1 MSGYT
6 SQGHIKSVIAAIFG
20 FIGNEPIVNGS
31 SENKFFTVF
40 DEVLFVPYSI
50 VLHAYIM
57 CNVPPVPL
65 FSFLEG
71 TRNTPSFF
79 LHTSTLHTPSKVRK
93 GGRRGD
99 REEEISGRN
108 HYLRRHLAANNSGQ
122 SCRLGRT
129 ATLL

>member
-71 TRNTPSFF
+71 TRNTFLLPSH
-79 LHTSTLHTPSKVRK
+79 LHPSHTFEGTKRRK
-93 GGRRGD
+93 ERRSRGRD
-99 REEEISGRN
+99 QWQES
-108 HYLRRHLAANNSGQ
+108 LFKKA
-122 SCRLGRT
+122 LGCKQ
-129 ATLL
+129 